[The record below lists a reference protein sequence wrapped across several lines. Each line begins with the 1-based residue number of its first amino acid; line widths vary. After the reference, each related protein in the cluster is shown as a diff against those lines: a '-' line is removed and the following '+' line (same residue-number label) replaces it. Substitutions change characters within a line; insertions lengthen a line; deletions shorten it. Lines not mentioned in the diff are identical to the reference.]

1 MQKQG
6 EIITVKVKLGRKM
19 DIQGWIFV
27 ESS

>member
-6 EIITVKVKLGRKM
+6 EIITVKVELGRKM